1 MYLMK
6 NIRFRYDHDWVLD
19 DVNLSI
25 QSDSFLG
32 LIGPNGSGK
41 TTLLKILAGLLIPAL
56 GEVELEGRQLK
67 NWSNRERA
75 RALAFVPQESHF
87 LYPYTVIDVV
97 LMGRAPYSPLMGFDR
112 PVDIDIARKALGR
125 VGLSHLSDRM
135 IQTLS
140 GGERQMVIIA
150 RALAQEPKVLL
161 LDEPTA
167 YLDLSHQI
175 DIYQILFELN
185 KNEGLTVVV
194 VSHDVNLA
202 ALYCKN
208 LILLKKGKIH
218 ASGPPKEVLT
228 TALLQQ
234 VYGCET
240 LIDAHPTTGRPR
252 ITLIPNVEI

>member
-1 MYLMK
+1 MK

-56 GEVELEGRQLK
+56 GELELEGRQLK

-75 RALAFVPQESHF
+75 RTLAFVPQESHF
-87 LYPYTVIDVV
+87 LYPYTVMDVI

-112 PVDIDIARKALGR
+112 SVDIDIAGRALGR

-228 TALLQQ
+228 TALIQQ

-240 LIDAHPTTGRPR
+240 LIDPHPTTGRPR
-252 ITLIPNVEI
+252 VTLIPSIQI